1 MRAGIRQQLIN
12 SKIGIL
18 DCYEPNV
25 PNKETPKPYAVV
37 LQNDDIKN
45 NETVGFKRTIEIYFY
60 VKRTSFKSLDEIV
73 DKAIKALHM
82 QTVEDPKT
90 NEVFTCIFNGIVGQ
104 DGIDE
109 EWDALYRGL
118 QFNVIALHDKTEENT
133 DKWLDSIKDFTS
145 KITDLP
151 VYLNTWQ
158 KNFAVPSILWRVQN
172 QSKERESNR
181 LVKENKTLIC
191 HIVSE
196 SKSQISELIDNIEDN
211 LIDSLKIP
219 YDLADR
225 RYLTIESIN
234 EDREAD
240 MLTKGQLTVELF
252 RRRMVKRDT
261 GPIIEEINS
270 KGTLKEG

>member
-1 MRAGIRQQLIN
+1 MRAGIRQRLIN
-12 SKIGIL
+12 SKIGII

-25 PNKETPKPYAVV
+25 PNKETQKPYAVV
-37 LQNDDIKN
+37 LQNDDVKN

-60 VKRTSFKSLDEIV
+60 VERTSFKILDEIV
-73 DKAIKALHM
+73 EKAIKVLHM
-82 QTVEDPKT
+82 QTIEDPKT
-90 NEVFTCIFNGIVGQ
+90 NEIFTCIFNGIVGQ

-118 QFNVIALHDKTEENT
+118 QFNVIALHDETEENT

-151 VYLNTWQ
+151 IYLNTWE
-158 KNFAVPSILWRVQN
+158 KNFLVPSILWRVQN
-172 QSKERESNR
+172 QSKGREINTV
-181 LVKENKTLIC
+181 VKESKTLIC
-191 HIVSE
+191 HVVSE
-196 SKSQISELIDNIEDN
+196 SKNQITEVIDSIEDN

-219 YDLADR
+219 YYLADR

-252 RRRMVKRDT
+252 RRRMVKRNT

-270 KGTLKEG
+270 NGTLKEG

>member
-12 SKIGIL
+12 SKIGII

-25 PNKETPKPYAVV
+25 PNKETPKPYAIV
-37 LQNDDIKN
+37 LQSDDTKN

-109 EWDALYRGL
+109 EWNALYRGL
-118 QFNVIALHDKTEENT
+118 QFNVIALHDETEENT
-133 DKWLDSIKDFTS
+133 DRWLDSIKDFTS

-158 KNFAVPSILWRVQN
+158 KNFAVPSILWRVQK
-172 QSKERESNR
+172 QSKERESNT

-211 LIDSLKIP
+211 LIDSFKIP
-219 YDLADR
+219 YDLVDR

-252 RRRMVKRDT
+252 RRRMVKRNT

-270 KGTLKEG
+270 KGTLKE

>member
-1 MRAGIRQQLIN
+1 MRAGIRQQLLN
-12 SKIGIL
+12 SKIGII

-25 PNKETPKPYAVV
+25 PNKETLKPYAVV

-118 QFNVIALHDKTEENT
+118 QFNVIALHDETEENT

-145 KITDLP
+145 KLTDLP
-151 VYLNTWQ
+151 L
-158 KNFAVPSILWRVQN
+158 S
-172 QSKERESNR
+172 
-181 LVKENKTLIC
+181 LI
-191 HIVSE
+191 HI
-196 SKSQISELIDNIEDN
+196 
-211 LIDSLKIP
+211 
-219 YDLADR
+219 
-225 RYLTIESIN
+225 
-234 EDREAD
+234 
-240 MLTKGQLTVELF
+240 
-252 RRRMVKRDT
+252 
-261 GPIIEEINS
+261 
-270 KGTLKEG
+270 